1 MAGILSC
8 ADHGGPFQNGLLSI
22 QVCCNGVC
30 RGRGAVTGDPFVEIV
45 AQARVVWAGR
55 VLGPGREGA
64 SIRKVVTTDRSG
76 IVRPSFPT

>member
-1 MAGILSC
+1 MVVLFRMGSC
-8 ADHGGPFQNGLLSI
+8 ASRFVALVSVGTG
-22 QVCCNGVC
+22 
-30 RGRGAVTGDPFVEIV
+30 GAVTGDPFVEIV
-45 AQARVVWAGR
+45 AQVSVVWAGR